1 MRAAIV
7 WKEIMDRAS
16 SANKLARRS
25 PTNLHVVILSTVAI
39 RAKGQQVANRMNGRS
54 ISIVR
59 IPFLDSMGCKVKTE
73 RAALSIALFANRFNC

>member
-39 RAKGQQVANRMNGRS
+39 RAKGQQVAADEWTFDLDCSYPLLGLDGLQGKNRAGCPFDCSLRKS
-54 ISIVR
+54 I
-59 IPFLDSMGCKVKTE
+59 
-73 RAALSIALFANRFNC
+73 